1 MILDVVKLAI
11 GAGTHIMK
19 NRQQR
24 KMLESDAAMLHAQKM
39 ANGEVGYQ
47 QTVRQSNDK
56 GWKDEFVLILISLPI
71 LLLIWSVFSDDPT
84 IQEKIDV
91 FFDKFSNLPF
101 WYQSL
106 FIGVVASIYGLKGA
120 DIFKKKKFDLIIHRG
135 KKWGTI
141 NPRTRLTCSGSN

>member
-39 ANGEVGYQ
+39 ANGEIEYQ
-47 QTVRQSNDK
+47 QVVRQSNDK

-71 LLLIWSVFSDDPT
+71 LLLIWSVFSDDPM
-84 IQEKIDV
+84 IKEKIDV
-91 FFDKFSNLPF
+91 FFVQFGQLPM
-101 WYQSL
+101 WYQML
-106 FIGVVASIYGLKGA
+106 FVGVVGSIYGLKGV
-120 DIFKKKKFDLIIHRG
+120 DIFKNNQKK
-135 KKWGTI
+135 
-141 NPRTRLTCSGSN
+141 

>member
-1 MILDVVKLAI
+1 MILDIVKLAV
-11 GAGTHIMK
+11 GAGTHIMS
-19 NRQQR
+19 NRQKR

-39 ANGEVGYQ
+39 ANGEVEYQ
-47 QTVRQSNDK
+47 AAVRKSNDQ

-71 LLLIWSVFSDDPT
+71 LLLIWSVFSDDPL
-84 IQEKIDV
+84 IQQKLDV

-120 DIFKKKKFDLIIHRG
+120 DIFKKK
-135 KKWGTI
+135 
-141 NPRTRLTCSGSN
+141 